1 MGNINLEADNEDVI
15 SNEDRAD
22 NNELSDEEE

>member
-1 MGNINLEADNEDVI
+1 MGNLNLEADNEDVN

>member
-1 MGNINLEADNEDVI
+1 MGNLNLEADYEDVN

>member
-1 MGNINLEADNEDVI
+1 VSNLNLEADYEDGN
-15 SNEDRAD
+15 SDENRAD